1 MPVPDATI
9 TPRAQALL
17 ARLEGWAHR
26 SPVRSLLIKAGVTL
40 VGPIM
45 VLAGVAMTVLPG
57 PGLVVVALGLALLAL
72 EYEWARH
79 ALRLMGRWLSR
90 ARDAALPRNT
100 SGRRSNAPTV
110 VSPRASTP
118 CITDLDVRPTLQAEW
133 AVPSGGRR
141 CAWPHSPPM
150 TPTIVSGSTRHSEPV
165 GVAGGHAAGRH
176 LEWPAVGSIASGPL
190 PRFSR

>member
-1 MPVPDATI
+1 MPLPDTTI

-17 ARLEGWAHR
+17 AGLEGWAHR

-40 VGPIM
+40 VGPIV

-90 ARDAALPRNT
+90 ARDAALPRNS
-100 SGRRSNAPTV
+100 SGRR
-110 VSPRASTP
+110 RA
-118 CITDLDVRPTLQAEW
+118 L
-133 AVPSGGRR
+133 
-141 CAWPHSPPM
+141 
-150 TPTIVSGSTRHSEPV
+150 
-165 GVAGGHAAGRH
+165 GVAVAVAFVVTTGALTTAVTSLVGMHAV
-176 LEWPAVGSIASGPL
+176 L
-190 PRFSR
+190 

>member
-1 MPVPDATI
+1 MPVPDTTI

-100 SGRRSNAPTV
+100 SGRR
-110 VSPRASTP
+110 RA
-118 CITDLDVRPTLQAEW
+118 L
-133 AVPSGGRR
+133 
-141 CAWPHSPPM
+141 
-150 TPTIVSGSTRHSEPV
+150 
-165 GVAGGHAAGRH
+165 GVAV
-176 LEWPAVGSIASGPL
+176 AVAFVVTTCALTTAVTSLVGMHTVL
-190 PRFSR
+190 